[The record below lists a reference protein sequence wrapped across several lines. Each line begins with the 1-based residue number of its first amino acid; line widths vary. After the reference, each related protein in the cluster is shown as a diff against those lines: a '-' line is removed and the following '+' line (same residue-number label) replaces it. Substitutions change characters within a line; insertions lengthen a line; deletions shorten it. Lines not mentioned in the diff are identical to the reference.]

1 MQKMEPPADV
11 RLGRYELRSKLGA
24 GGMGEVYKAWDTQL
38 GRFAALKLL
47 PIACATNEDRLQRF
61 AQEGRVVSALNHPN
75 IVTIYDVG
83 QVGSTHYIATE
94 FVNGETL
101 RRCLAHGR
109 VDTCRAISIAQQV
122 AEALVAAHAVGVV
135 HRDIKPENIM
145 VRPDGYVKVLD
156 FGLAKLLQDGAL
168 SHAGPEVSTATDI
181 NTEFGAILGTLTYM
195 SPEQLRGRPVDGR
208 TDVWSLGVV
217 LYEMLAGHLPFDH
230 STKSDLIASILE
242 RQPPPLS
249 LPEPEVATPFQ
260 RIVIK
265 ALRKDKEQRHQTA
278 QELLTELTLLRRELE
293 FNTSPIRAEVT
304 AESVVE
310 ATLENVGLPEGESAR
325 RADVIS
331 PESSTPSGQK
341 RVSGRRRHAPVALA
355 ILVVLGVVLTGL
367 LLQQNG
373 FIAWSHPEERPQS
386 MQFTKLVTT
395 RKVTAATI
403 SPDGKYVALLAED
416 AGRQSILLRQ
426 VGTSRDI
433 QIVGPSEFH
442 YGGLTYSP
450 DGDYV
455 YYLLQ
460 EGGTRTLFRVPAF
473 GGTPRKLVVNVD
485 TSVTFSPDGR
495 QIAFLR
501 KRGEAAALFVAREDG
516 AEEYEVATGTNRNG
530 FRIIGDLNNGPAW
543 SPDGKILA
551 CPTVAEGEPFH
562 MDIAAVQVG
571 DGTVRLINSQP
582 WYLVGQIAWLPDGSG
597 LVMNAEKSPP
607 PSSSL
612 QLWLL
617 PYPSGEARRLTND
630 SNFYRTVSLTE
641 DGSTLLTTQTN
652 QGSSLWL
659 TSGGDAQ
666 YANQMVASQNKGTG
680 GIAWRPDGSMV
691 YASNETGNHNIWS
704 TDADGGNA
712 KQLTFDEHQN
722 VEPVAS
728 PDGRYVIFVS
738 YRTGNAH
745 VWRMNPDGTGQSQLT
760 FGQYQ
765 DWPQVSPDSRWI
777 VYHSEESSRD
787 SIWKMPIE
795 GGTAVRLAD
804 GLAKQPIISPDGK
817 LLAYF
822 AKDEQAD
829 SPWILT
835 VIPFDGGTPVKTFD
849 IPPTVHRQWH
859 GPRWTPDGQALDYV
873 VTSGGVSN
881 IWRQPLSGGQ
891 PRKVTD
897 FKEGQIDAF
906 AWSPAGRNQL
916 TYLRTSTMTDL
927 FLVRK
932 FK

>member
-1 MQKMEPPADV
+1 MGSTAVMSLD
-11 RLGRYELRSKLGA
+11 RYEIRSKLGA

-38 GRFAALKLL
+38 GRFAALKLF
-47 PIACATNEDRLQRF
+47 PISCATNEDRLRRF
-61 AQEGRVVSALNHPN
+61 AQEGRVISALNHPN
-75 IVTIYDVG
+75 IVTIYDMG
-83 QVGSTHYIATE
+83 QAGSTHYIATE

-101 RRCLAHGR
+101 HRLLARGR
-109 VDTCRAISIAQQV
+109 IDVRQAVSIAQQV

-156 FGLAKLLQDGAL
+156 FGLAKLLQDDAL
-168 SHAGPEVSTATDI
+168 ISAGPEVSTATDF
-181 NTEFGAILGTLTYM
+181 NTEFGTILGTLTYM
-195 SPEQLRGRPVDGR
+195 SPEQLRGQPVDGR

-217 LYEMLAGHLPFDH
+217 LYEMLAGHLPFDR

-249 LPEPEVATPFQ
+249 LPGPEVATPFQ

-293 FNTSPIRAEVT
+293 FDTSPIRAEVT

-310 ATLENVGLPEGESAR
+310 ATLENVGLPGGESTGR
-325 RADVIS
+325 TVVIR
-331 PESSTPSGQK
+331 PASSTSGAEQ
-341 RVSGRRRHAPVALA
+341 RASLIRRHAPVALA
-355 ILVVLGVVLTGL
+355 LLVVLGIFLTGL
-367 LLQQNG
+367 LLHQNG
-373 FIAWSHPEERPQS
+373 FIAWSHPEDRSRE

-403 SPDGKYVALLAED
+403 SPDGKYVALLVED
-416 AGRQSILLRQ
+416 NGRQSIMVRQ
-426 VGTSRDI
+426 VGTSREI
-433 QIVGPSEFH
+433 QIVAPSESH
-442 YGGLTYSP
+442 YGGLIYSP

-473 GGTPRKLVVNVD
+473 GGSPRKLVVNVD
-485 TSVTFSPDGR
+485 TPVTFSPDGR

-501 KRGEAAALFVAREDG
+501 ERGEAAALIVARIDG
-516 AEEYEVATGTNRNG
+516 AEEYEAAAGTSRNG
-530 FRIIGDLNNGPAW
+530 FRIIDDLNNGPAW
-543 SPDGKILA
+543 SPDGKIIA

-562 MDIAAVQVG
+562 MNIAAVQVG
-571 DGTVRLINSQP
+571 DGTVKLINSQP
-582 WYLVGQIAWLPDGSG
+582 WYLVGQIAWLRDGSG
-597 LVMNAEKSPP
+597 LIMNAEKSPP
-607 PSSSL
+607 PSSSF

-630 SNFYRTVSLTE
+630 SSFYRTVSLTE
-641 DGSTLLTTQTN
+641 DGSTLLTTQTS
-652 QGSSLWL
+652 QVSSLWL
-659 TSGGDAQ
+659 TSSGDAQ
-666 YANQMVASQNKGTG
+666 QANQVEASQNKGTG
-680 GIAWRPDGSMV
+680 GMALRPDGSMV
-691 YASNETGNHNIWS
+691 YASNETGNQNIWS
-704 TDADGGNA
+704 MDAEGGNTR
-712 KQLTFDEHQN
+712 QLTFDEYQN

-728 PDGRYVIFVS
+728 PDGRYVVFVS

-745 VWRMNPDGTGQSQLT
+745 VWRMNPDGTGQRQLT
-760 FGQYQ
+760 FGQYE

-795 GGTAVRLAD
+795 GGTAVKLAD
-804 GLAKQPIISPDGK
+804 GPAKQPIISPDGK

-829 SPWILT
+829 SPWRLT
-835 VIPFDGGTPVKTFD
+835 VVSFDGGTPVKTFD
-849 IPPTVHRQWH
+849 IPHTVHRHWH

-881 IWRQPLSGGQ
+881 IWRQPLSGGE
-891 PRKVTD
+891 PRKVTY

-916 TYLRTSTMTDL
+916 ACVRTSTMTDL
-927 FLVRK
+927 FLVRN

>member
-1 MQKMEPPADV
+1 MDSPVVMS
-11 RLGRYELRSKLGA
+11 LGRYEIRSKLGA

-38 GRFAALKLL
+38 GRFAALKLF
-47 PIACATNEDRLQRF
+47 PIACTTNEDRLRRF
-61 AQEGRVVSALNHPN
+61 AQEGRVISALNHPN

-83 QVGSTHYIATE
+83 QVDSTHYIATE

-101 RRCLAHGR
+101 RQCLAHGR
-109 VDTCRAISIAQQV
+109 VDVYRAVSIAQQV

-156 FGLAKLLQDGAL
+156 FGLAKLLQDGVL
-168 SHAGPEVSTATDI
+168 SPVGPEVSTATDI
-181 NTEFGAILGTLTYM
+181 NTELGTILGTLTYM
-195 SPEQLRGRPVDGR
+195 SPEQLRGQQVDGR

-217 LYEMLAGHLPFDH
+217 LYEMLAGHLPFDR

-242 RQPPPLS
+242 RQPPPLL
-249 LPEPEVATPFQ
+249 LPESEVATPFH

-265 ALRKDKEQRHQTA
+265 ALRKNKEQRHQTA

-310 ATLENVGLPEGESAR
+310 ATLESIELPGYESAG
-325 RADVIS
+325 RAVVIS
-331 PESSTPSGQK
+331 TASSTSDVEQRAGI
-341 RVSGRRRHAPVALA
+341 VWRHAPVALA
-355 ILVVLGVVLTGL
+355 FLVALGVALTGL
-367 LLQQNG
+367 LLLRNG
-373 FIAWSHPEERPQS
+373 FIARSYPKDAPQE

-395 RKVTAATI
+395 RKVAAATL

-416 AGRQSILLRQ
+416 AGRQSILVRQ

-433 QIVGPSEFH
+433 QIVGPSESH
-442 YGGLTYSP
+442 YRGLTYSP

-460 EGGTRTLFRVPAF
+460 EGSTRTLFRVPAF
-473 GGTPRKLVVNVD
+473 GGSPRRLVVNVD
-485 TSVTFSPDGR
+485 TPVTFSPDGR

-501 KRGEAAALFVAREDG
+501 KRGEAAALIVAREDG
-516 AEEYEVATGTNRNG
+516 AEEYEVATGTNGNG

-543 SPDGKILA
+543 SPDGKTIA

-562 MDIAAVQVG
+562 MDIVAVQVG
-571 DGTVRLINSQP
+571 DGTMRLINSQP
-582 WYLVGQIAWLPDGSG
+582 WHLVGQIAWLPDGSG
-597 LVMNAEKSPP
+597 LAMNAEKSPP

-617 PYPSGEARRLTND
+617 PYPSGEAHRLTDD
-630 SNFYRTVSLTE
+630 SNFYRTVSLTQ
-641 DGSTLLTTQTN
+641 DGSALLTTQTN
-652 QGSSLWL
+652 QVSSLWL

-666 YANQMVASQNKGTG
+666 YANQMTASQNKGTG
-680 GIAWRPDGSMV
+680 GMAWRPDGSMV
-691 YASNETGNHNIWS
+691 YASNETGNQNIWS
-704 TDADGGNA
+704 MDSDGGNA

-722 VEPVAS
+722 VEPVTS
-728 PDGRYVIFVS
+728 PDGRYVVFVS

-745 VWRMNPDGTGQSQLT
+745 VWRMNPDGTEQSQLT
-760 FGQYQ
+760 FGQYE
-765 DWPQVSPDSRWI
+765 DWPQVSPDGRWI

-795 GGTAVRLAD
+795 GGAAVRLAD
-804 GLAKQPIISPDGK
+804 GSAKQPIISPDGK

-829 SPWILT
+829 SPWRLT

-849 IPPTVHRQWH
+849 IPPTVHQQWH
-859 GPRWTPDGQALDYV
+859 GPRWTPDGKALDYV

-897 FKEGQIDAF
+897 FREGQIDAF

-916 TYLRTSTMTDL
+916 ASVRTSTMTDL
-927 FLVRK
+927 FLVRN

>member
-1 MQKMEPPADV
+1 MQKMDPPAV
-11 RLGRYELRSKLGA
+11 MSLGRYEIRSKLGA

-38 GRFAALKLL
+38 GRFAALKLF
-47 PIACATNEDRLQRF
+47 PIACMTNEDRLRRF
-61 AQEGRVVSALNHPN
+61 AQEGRVISALNHPN
-75 IVTIYDVG
+75 IVTIYDMG

-94 FVNGETL
+94 FVDGETL
-101 RRCLAHGR
+101 RQCLARGR
-109 VDTCRAISIAQQV
+109 VDIRRAISIAQQA

-168 SHAGPEVSTATDI
+168 SPAGPEVSTATDFI
-181 NTEFGAILGTLTYM
+181 TELGTILGTLTYM
-195 SPEQLRGRPVDGR
+195 SPEQLRGQPVDGR

-217 LYEMLAGHLPFDH
+217 LYEMLAGHLPFDR

-242 RQPPPLS
+242 RQPLPLS
-249 LPEPEVATPFQ
+249 LPEPEVVTPFQ

-278 QELLTELTLLRRELE
+278 QELLTELTKLQRERE
-293 FNTSPIRAEVT
+293 FDTSPIRAEVT

-310 ATLENVGLPEGESAR
+310 ATLENVGLPGDESAR
-325 RADVIS
+325 RASVIS
-331 PESSTPSGQK
+331 PESSTSSGTL
-341 RVSGRRRHAPVALA
+341 RASGMRRHAPVALA
-355 ILVVLGVVLTGL
+355 LLMVLGVVLIGV

-373 FIAWSHPEERPQS
+373 FIAWSHAEDRPQQ

-395 RKVTAATI
+395 RKVTAASI
-403 SPDGKYVALLAED
+403 SPDGKHVALLAED
-416 AGRQSILLRQ
+416 AGQQSILVRQ

-433 QIVGPSEFH
+433 QIVGPSASH
-442 YGGLTYSP
+442 YGGLVYSP
-450 DGDYV
+450 NGDYV

-460 EGGTRTLFRVPAF
+460 EGSTRTLFKVPAF
-473 GGTPRKLVVNVD
+473 GGSPRKLVVNVD

-501 KRGEAAALFVAREDG
+501 KKGETAALIVARIDG

-530 FRIIGDLNNGPAW
+530 FRIIGDLNNGPVW
-543 SPDGKILA
+543 SPDGKIIA
-551 CPTVAEGEPFH
+551 CPTIAEGEPFH
-562 MDIAAVQVG
+562 MDIVAVQVG
-571 DGTVRLINSQP
+571 DGTVRLMNSQP
-582 WYLVGQIAWLPDGSG
+582 WYLVGQLAWLPDGSG
-597 LVMNAEKSPP
+597 LIMNAEQSPP

-617 PYPSGEARRLTND
+617 SYPSGEARRLTND

-652 QGSSLWL
+652 QSSSLWL
-659 TSGGDAQ
+659 MPDGDTQ
-666 YANQMVASQNKGTG
+666 NANQVVAGQNKGTG
-680 GIAWRPDGSMV
+680 GIAWRPDGSVV
-691 YASNETGNHNIWS
+691 YASNETGNQNIWS
-704 TDADGGNA
+704 MDADGGNA

-728 PDGRYVIFVS
+728 SDGRYVVFVS
-738 YRTGNAH
+738 YRAGNAH

-760 FGQYQ
+760 FGQYE

-777 VYHSEESSRD
+777 VYHSEESSRE

-795 GGTAVRLAD
+795 GGTALRLANVP
-804 GLAKQPIISPDGK
+804 AKQPIISPDGE

-829 SPWILT
+829 SPWRLT
-835 VIPFDGGTPVKTFD
+835 IIPFEGGTPVKTFD
-849 IPPTVHRQWH
+849 IPPAIDRQWH
-859 GPRWTPDGQALDYV
+859 GARWTPDGQALDYI

-881 IWRQPLSGGQ
+881 LWRQPLSGGQ

-906 AWSPAGRNQL
+906 AWSPASRNQL
-916 TYLRTSTMTDL
+916 ACVRTSTMTDL
-927 FLVRK
+927 FLVRN

>member
-1 MQKMEPPADV
+1 MS
-11 RLGRYELRSKLGA
+11 LGRYEIRSKLGA
-24 GGMGEVYKAWDTQL
+24 GGMGEVYKAWDTEL
-38 GRFAALKLL
+38 GRFAALKLF
-47 PIACATNEDRLQRF
+47 PIASTTNEDRLRRF
-61 AQEGRVVSALNHPN
+61 AQEGRVISALNHPN
-75 IVTIYDVG
+75 IITIYDVG

-101 RRCLAHGR
+101 RQCLVHGR
-109 VDTCRAISIAQQV
+109 VDIHQAISIAQQV

-156 FGLAKLLQDGAL
+156 FGLAKLLQDGVL
-168 SHAGPEVSTATDI
+168 SPVGPEVSTATDI
-181 NTEFGAILGTLTYM
+181 NTELGTILGTLTYM
-195 SPEQLRGRPVDGR
+195 SPEQLRGQPVDGR

-217 LYEMLAGHLPFDH
+217 LYEMLAGHLPFDR

-249 LPEPEVATPFQ
+249 LPESEVATPFQ

-265 ALRKDKEQRHQTA
+265 ALRKNKEQRHQTA
-278 QELLTELTLLRRELE
+278 QELLRELTLLLRELD

-304 AESVVE
+304 AESAVE
-310 ATLENVGLPEGESAR
+310 ATLESIELPGYESAG
-325 RADVIS
+325 RAVVIS
-331 PESSTPSGQK
+331 TASSTSDVGQ
-341 RVSGRRRHAPVALA
+341 RAGIVWRHAPVALA
-355 ILVVLGVVLTGL
+355 LLVALGVALTGL
-367 LLQQNG
+367 LLLRNG
-373 FIAWSHPEERPQS
+373 FIARSHPKDAPQE

-395 RKVTAATI
+395 RKVTEAII
-403 SPDGKYVALLAED
+403 SPDGKYAALLAED
-416 AGRQSILLRQ
+416 AGRQSILVRQ

-433 QIVGPSEFH
+433 QIVGPSESH

-460 EGGTRTLFRVPAF
+460 EGSTRTLFRVPAF
-473 GGTPRKLVVNVD
+473 GGSPRKLVANVD
-485 TSVTFSPDGR
+485 TPVTFSPDGR

-501 KRGEAAALFVAREDG
+501 KRGEAAALLVARIDG
-516 AEEYEVATGTNRNG
+516 AEEYDVAADTSRNG

-543 SPDGKILA
+543 SPDGKIIA

-562 MDIAAVQVG
+562 MDIAAVHVG
-571 DGTVRLINSQP
+571 DGTMRLINSQP
-582 WYLVGQIAWLPDGSG
+582 WYLVGQITWLSDGSG
-597 LVMNAEKSPP
+597 LIMNAEKSLP

-617 PYPSGEARRLTND
+617 PYPSGEARRLTDD

-641 DGSTLLTTQTN
+641 DGSALLTTQTN
-652 QGSSLWL
+652 QVSSLWL

-666 YANQMVASQNKGTG
+666 HANQLAASQNKGTG

-691 YASNETGNHNIWS
+691 YASNETGNQNIWS
-704 TDADGGNA
+704 MDADGGNA

-728 PDGRYVIFVS
+728 PDGRYVVFVS

-760 FGQYQ
+760 FGQYE

-804 GLAKQPIISPDGK
+804 GPAKQPIISPDGK

-822 AKDEQAD
+822 EKDEQAD
-829 SPWILT
+829 SPWRLT
-835 VIPFDGGTPVKTFD
+835 IIPFDGGTPVKTFD
-849 IPPTVHRQWH
+849 IPPTVHQQWH

-873 VTSGGVSN
+873 ATSGGVSN

-916 TYLRTSTMTDL
+916 ACVRTSTMTDL